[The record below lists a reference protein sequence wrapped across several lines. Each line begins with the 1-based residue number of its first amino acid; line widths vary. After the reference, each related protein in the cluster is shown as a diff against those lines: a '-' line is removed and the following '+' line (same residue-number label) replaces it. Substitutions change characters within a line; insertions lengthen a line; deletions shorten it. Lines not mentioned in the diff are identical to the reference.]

1 MPPVPPPPRSAPDYS
16 NALVNVL
23 RTLSLLQQ
31 QSCMGTISK
40 KNGNNEYGPS
50 GLAHQW
56 RREGGGGGSGVGGHM
71 PPGAGR
77 GGGAVRM

>member
-1 MPPVPPPPRSAPDYS
+1 
-16 NALVNVL
+16 
-23 RTLSLLQQ
+23 
-31 QSCMGTISK
+31 MGTISK

-56 RREGGGGGSGVGGHM
+56 RREGGGWGVGGGGGGGGHM

-77 GGGAVRM
+77 GGAPSGCNIFKLSNKNK